1 MMASVDGVTLP
12 LVWSVVAL
20 RCYTR
25 VHIVKAFG
33 LDDYLMVAAMATLTR
48 PQQVSF
54 TMFVALGFA
63 GLRFGVGQQ
72 SHTLDFGDMELALG
86 FWWGCY
92 LSYDTTMTFAKLSI
106 AWFFAR
112 VAVRPAHKRILYAIM
127 AVVAASGVAFFLAAA
142 LQCRP
147 VSFFW
152 DKSIESGQCM
162 DNNVVIALG
171 LLFGN
176 LGIVTDLILT
186 LGPMWVVSRLNMNAR
201 TKGVM
206 MVFMAMGLV
215 ATFAVGFRLAHLKSL
230 NGTDFLYDT
239 TGIAVWST
247 VEQALAIIA
256 GSLATVQPLVNRLRG
271 VASRNAASADIS
283 GPASSGSPARR
294 RDVPPSNG
302 EIFMGGEALGADG
315 MDSELELAEYH
326 RQSLE
331 HGEEGSR
338 EEHGRGEI

>member
-1 MMASVDGVTLP
+1 MAPLLPRADRSVMVASVDGVTLL
-12 LVWSVVAL
+12 LVWIVVAL

-25 VHIVKAFG
+25 VRIVKAFG
-33 LDDYLMVAAMATLTR
+33 LDDYFM
-48 PQQVSF
+48 VSF
-54 TMFVALGFA
+54 TIFIALGSA

-92 LSYDTTMTFAKLSI
+92 LSYGTTMTFAKLSI
-106 AWFFAR
+106 AWFLAR
-112 VAVRPAHKRILYAIM
+112 VAVCPAQKRVLYAVM
-127 AVVAASGVAFFLAAA
+127 AVVAATGVAFFFVAA

-162 DNNVVIALG
+162 NNDVAITLG
-171 LLFGN
+171 FLFGN
-176 LGIVTDLILT
+176 LSIVTDLILT
-186 LGPMWVVSRLNMNAR
+186 LGPMWVFSRLNMNTR
-201 TKGVM
+201 TKGIM
-206 MVFMAMGLV
+206 MVFMATGLV
-215 ATFAVGFRLAHLKSL
+215 ATFAAGLRLAHLKSL

-247 VEQALAIIA
+247 VEQALAIMA
-256 GSLATVQPLVNRLRG
+256 GSLATVQPLVSRLLG
-271 VASRNAASADIS
+271 AASRNAALVDMS

-294 RDVPPSNG
+294 RDPPPSNG
-302 EIFMGGEALGADG
+302 EIFMGGEALGTDG

-326 RQSLE
+326 R
-331 HGEEGSR
+331 
-338 EEHGRGEI
+338 